1 MHTVFLYNY
10 LLRLFCINDNPD
22 YLVSMTTLFCIIAC
36 LCIIVCSDYFM
47 SFSLSGTSSMTA
59 QDAEAQLKA
68 LLFGR
73 KGSTPSSSGTGSPA
87 VASPLRKQPYT
98 PKWADSLCNKVLR
111 HFHINMIVYV
121 DNFCV
126 FLSRP

>member
-10 LLRLFCINDNPD
+10 LLRLFCINDDPD
-22 YLVSMTTLFCIIAC
+22 YFVSMTTLFCIIAC
-36 LCIIVCSDYFM
+36 LCIIICSDYFM

-98 PKWADSLCNKVLR
+98 PKWADSLT
-111 HFHINMIVYV
+111 IGTQ
-121 DNFCV
+121 
-126 FLSRP
+126 RPKNPPPKKIKNQKHL